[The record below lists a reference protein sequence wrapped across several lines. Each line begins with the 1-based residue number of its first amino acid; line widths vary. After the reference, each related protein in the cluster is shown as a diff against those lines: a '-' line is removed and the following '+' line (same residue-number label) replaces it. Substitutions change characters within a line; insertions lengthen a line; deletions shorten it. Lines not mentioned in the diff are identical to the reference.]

1 MFRGKEKSLLCRDIC
16 MKFCLN
22 EAEDLWGWSQFFLL
36 SRFIVFHLLRV
47 LVLSDAVMGEEATP
61 TTLQLTVALP
71 LLLMENTG
79 SHLFSFEK
87 RAF

>member
-1 MFRGKEKSLLCRDIC
+1 MKS
-16 MKFCLN
+16 CLN
-22 EAEDLWGWSQFFLL
+22 EPEDLWGWSQFSRL

-47 LVLSDAVMGEEATP
+47 LVLSDAVMGKEATP
-61 TTLQLTVALP
+61 TTLQLTVALL

-87 RAF
+87 IAF